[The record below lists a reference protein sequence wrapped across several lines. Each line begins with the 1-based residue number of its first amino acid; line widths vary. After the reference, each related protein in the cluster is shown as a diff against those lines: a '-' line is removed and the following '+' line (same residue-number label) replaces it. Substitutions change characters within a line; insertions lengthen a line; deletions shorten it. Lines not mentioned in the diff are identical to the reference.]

1 MVDGYGFNNPDFQK
15 ELESWDI
22 EDGTKV
28 TNLEEVDDEQKENKE
43 EEEDILE
50 EVIPLYKNIAEKIEF
65 ELEDFSKYSEDENGL
80 VSFIT
85 DYKNKIQEN
94 IEDEIYNEIEERS
107 PLIARMIE
115 EVYSNERSVENV
127 ILEYA
132 QMLQYQPVEFLPDN
146 IEYNKELVRNELRN
160 LGVLTEEEIE
170 VKLESMQDNGSL
182 LPRAKNI
189 IDTYNNNI
197 QYQRSAI
204 LQQEYQRKQLLKQK
218 QDQQVNVLLNTIKSK
233 KLNNITIPEKDLPK
247 FVSYLNERINI
258 DSNGDL
264 YIKVPVNDAIS
275 LENEFI
281 KYRGGITGIN
291 DIIGLKA
298 NTEVAKRLFKP
309 EKKKEEDMIN
319 KLFGHIKK

>member
-15 ELESWDI
+15 ELESWDT
-22 EDGTKV
+22 EDTNKV
-28 TNLEEVDDEQKENKE
+28 TNLEEVQEEVQEQE
-43 EEEDILE
+43 EETSE
-50 EVIPLYKNIAEKIEF
+50 ELVPLYKNIAEKIEF

-80 VSFIT
+80 ISFIT
-85 DYKNKIQEN
+85 DYKEKVQEK

-115 EVYSNERSVENV
+115 EVYSNDKPIENV

-132 QMLQYQPVEFLPDN
+132 QMLQYQPVEFKADN
-146 IEYNKELVRNELRN
+146 IEYNKDLVRNDLRN

-170 VKLESMQDNGSL
+170 AKLEVMQDNGSL
-182 LPRAKNI
+182 LSRAKNI
-189 IDTYNNNI
+189 IDTYNNTI
-197 QYQRSAI
+197 QYQRNAI
-204 LQQEYQRKQLLKQK
+204 LQQEAQRKQLLKQK
-218 QDQQVNVLLNTIKSK
+218 QEQQVNVLLNTIKSK
-233 KLNNITIPEKDLPK
+233 KLNNITIPDKDLPK
-247 FVSYLNERINI
+247 FVSYLNDRINV

>member
-1 MVDGYGFNNPDFQK
+1 MADGYGFNNPDFQN
-15 ELESWDI
+15 ELESWDT
-22 EDGTKV
+22 EDTNKV
-28 TNLEEVDDEQKENKE
+28 TNLEENKE
-43 EEEDILE
+43 EEEVSE
-50 EVIPLYKNIAEKIEF
+50 EIQEEQSVPLYKTIAEKIEF

-85 DYKNKIQEN
+85 DYKEKIQEN
-94 IEDEIYNEIEERS
+94 IENEIYTEIEERS
-107 PLIARMIE
+107 PLIARMLE
-115 EVYSNERSVENV
+115 EVYSNEKPIENV

-132 QMLQYQPVEFLPDN
+132 QMLQYQPVAFEADN
-146 IEYNKELVRNELRN
+146 IEYNKELVRNDLRN

-170 VKLESMQDNGSL
+170 AKLEVMQDNGSL
-182 LPRAKNI
+182 LLRAKNI

-197 QYQRSAI
+197 QYQRNTI

-233 KLNNITIPEKDLPK
+233 KLNNITIPDKDLPK
-247 FVSYLNERINI
+247 FVSYLNERINV

-298 NTEVAKRLFKP
+298 NTEVARRLFKP